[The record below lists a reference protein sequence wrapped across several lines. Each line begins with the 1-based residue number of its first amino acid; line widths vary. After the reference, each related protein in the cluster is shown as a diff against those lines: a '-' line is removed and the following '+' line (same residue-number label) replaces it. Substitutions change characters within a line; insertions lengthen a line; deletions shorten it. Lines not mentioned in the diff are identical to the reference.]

1 MDNID
6 KYRVNNGMSTLD
18 DEKRKKA
25 FMETMKEIDTLNN
38 KLRVDHKDRFGNYH
52 IYGQLLDCK
61 TGISKNHSTFNVF
74 ISQFR
79 VEFFEFFFSCTVF
92 RC

>member
-6 KYRVNNGMSTLD
+6 KYRINNGMSPLD

-38 KLRVDHKDRFGNYH
+38 KLRVDHKDRFDNYH
-52 IYGQLLDCK
+52 IY
-61 TGISKNHSTFNVF
+61 
-74 ISQFR
+74 
-79 VEFFEFFFSCTVF
+79 E
-92 RC
+92 